1 MIQAKPLHFKTVEED
16 LLDLELAEERK
27 KKGFSAEDDFF

>member
-16 LLDLELAEERK
+16 LQELELADERRK
-27 KKGFSAEDDFF
+27 KGLSGDDDFF